1 MVIGDEFDGEPSAPP
16 NGATMMKSNTNCI
29 VARTALAMIIAGA
42 AGAPA
47 TASAAPIDQL
57 NRLTGTWQSTGT
69 FVDSPYQKAG
79 TATATTTCAW
89 SNDHAF
95 MICQQSVV
103 MNGTPDSDLG
113 IYTYDPAANVYRFDN
128 VHPSRTTSSTILVDD
143 KSITYPF
150 SFTDNGKSVVIR
162 TLNVWQGANAYTWR
176 TEFSTDNGATWT
188 LMGSGKSQR
197 SP

>member
-1 MVIGDEFDGEPSAPP
+1 
-16 NGATMMKSNTNCI
+16 MKKNSTNRI
-29 VARTALAMIIAGA
+29 VTRTALAMAVA
-42 AGAPA
+42 AAAVTPA
-47 TASAAPIDQL
+47 FVSAAPIDQL
-57 NRLTGTWQSTGT
+57 NRLAGTWQSTGT
-69 FVDSPYQKAG
+69 FIDSPYQKG
-79 TATATTTCAW
+79 GPATATTTCAW
-89 SNDHAF
+89 SNDHGF

-103 MNGTPDSDLG
+103 MNGAPDSDLG
-113 IYTYDPAANVYRFDN
+113 IYTYDPTANVYRFDN
-128 VHPSRTTSSTILVDD
+128 VHASRTTSSTILVDD

-162 TLNVWQGANAYTWR
+162 TLNVWQGPDAYTWR